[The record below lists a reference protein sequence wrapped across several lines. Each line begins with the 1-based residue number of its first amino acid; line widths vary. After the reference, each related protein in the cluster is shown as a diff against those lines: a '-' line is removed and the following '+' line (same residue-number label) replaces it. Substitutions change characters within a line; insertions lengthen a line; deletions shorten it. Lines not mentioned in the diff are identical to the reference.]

1 MCVYVCV
8 DTDALFHPALL
19 PPLISIS
26 CARARTPHTPL
37 SHAHTREPK
46 CMLLDDVIDKKI
58 GDKQGLLHQ
67 PARVWGATRTST
79 LKSGWDRRLTLDM
92 LQTHGGQ

>member
-26 CARARTPHTPL
+26 CARARAHARTPHTPL

-46 CMLLDDVIDKKI
+46 CMLLDDVIDKKLVTNRAFCI
-58 GDKQGLLHQ
+58 NRHGY
-67 PARVWGATRTST
+67 
-79 LKSGWDRRLTLDM
+79 
-92 LQTHGGQ
+92 GGQLGQVL